1 MKKYKKSK
9 FKNINNQNSKNRIYI
24 NFRMEGLEKNTRG
37 IDEFISK
44 FENTFKN
51 FKFKINFFN
60 KINQENNE
68 KFERLQ
74 YEFNNLENKYTV
86 IKSEID
92 LIKSILH
99 KEFEEINKNINENKV
114 NIEEVERR
122 NSIEIIDI
130 NEKLDNIS
138 KSIIVIE

>member
-1 MKKYKKSK
+1 
-9 FKNINNQNSKNRIYI
+9 
-24 NFRMEGLEKNTRG
+24 MEGLEKNTRG